1 MTQQSMLAGLLA
13 ASRAPQPAPAPEPS
27 APAVTAAT
35 PINYIAVDEPLG
47 GSPPAG
53 TAPSLTALL
62 AGTLAA
68 PMRPSG
74 LLEQLR
80 ADGYYTPDAA
90 PPPPPLKVKPA
101 PAVPVVEKLAP
112 APAPVVAAPV
122 STSTLSAEVV
132 EFRVRVLVALIA
144 AGREVDRV
152 ADEARQIVSDIIS

>member
-13 ASRAPQPAPAPEPS
+13 ASRAPQPAPEPAPP
-27 APAVTAAT
+27 AAT

-47 GSPPAG
+47 GNPPAG

-62 AGTLAA
+62 AGAQAA

-80 ADGYYTPDAA
+80 ADGYYQPDAA

-101 PAVPVVEKLAP
+101 PAVPVVDKP
-112 APAPVVAAPV
+112 APAPVVAT
-122 STSTLSAEVV
+122 STSTPSAEVV
-132 EFRVRVLVALIA
+132 ELRVRVALALIA
-144 AGREVDRV
+144 AGREVERV
-152 ADEARQIVSDIIS
+152 ADEARQIVSDIVS